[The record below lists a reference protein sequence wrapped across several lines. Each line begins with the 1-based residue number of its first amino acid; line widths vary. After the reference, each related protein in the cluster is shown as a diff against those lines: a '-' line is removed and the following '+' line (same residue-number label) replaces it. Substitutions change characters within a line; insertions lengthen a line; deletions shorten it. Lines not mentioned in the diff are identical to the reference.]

1 MIDLTP
7 LAPYSHSPR
16 LLDFGGFLAPSTG
29 ASVLRVD
36 RMGNRHAVDYVLPPM
51 MMEPRDP
58 RALSGRIWVSRL
70 KRAKTEGAF
79 MRFPQVDFRP
89 SPVGVP
95 VVAVR
100 TVGGRSLPI
109 AGGQPGG
116 LVREG
121 QWLSVIHEGRRYLHS
136 VDAEISFA
144 EDGTATLSV
153 TPMLR
158 APFDV
163 GDAVEIAQPR
173 IEGIILDDFAWS
185 VAGNRTVSLSFT
197 LTEAA

>member
-1 MIDLTP
+1 MINLTE
-7 LAPYSHSPR
+7 LAAYSHTPR

-36 RMGNRHAVDYVLPPM
+36 RMGNRHAVDFVLPPM
-51 MMEPRDP
+51 RMEPT
-58 RALSGRIWVSRL
+58 GRIWISRL

-89 SPVGVP
+89 IASGVP
-95 VVAVR
+95 VVAAR

-109 AGGQPGG
+109 TGGLPGG
-116 LVREG
+116 VIREG
-121 QWLSVIHEGRRYLHS
+121 QWLSVIHAGRRYLHS
-136 VDAEISFA
+136 NDSQMLFGA
-144 EDGTATLSV
+144 DGTVILSV

-158 APFDV
+158 APLDV
-163 GDAVEIAQPR
+163 GDIIEMVPR
-173 IEGIILDDFAWS
+173 IEGLILDDFAWP
-185 VAGNRTVSLSFT
+185 VASNRTASLSFT

>member
-1 MIDLTP
+1 MIDLTA
-7 LAPYSHSPR
+7 LAAYSHTPR

-29 ASVLRVD
+29 AAVLRVD
-36 RMGNRHAVDYVLPPM
+36 RMGNRHAVDFVLPSM
-51 MMEPRDP
+51 RMEPT
-58 RALSGRIWVSRL
+58 GRIWVSRL

-89 SPVGVP
+89 GASGVP
-95 VVAVR
+95 VVAAR

-116 LVREG
+116 VIREG
-121 QWLSVIHEGRRYLHS
+121 QWLSVINADRRYLHS
-136 VDAEISFA
+136 VDAETQFLA
-144 EDGTATLSV
+144 DGTALLSV

-158 APFDV
+158 VPLNV
-163 GDAVEIAQPR
+163 GDVIELAQPR
-173 IEGIILDDFAWS
+173 IEGLLLDDFAWP
-185 VAGNRTVSLSFT
+185 VATNRTASLSFT

>member
-1 MIDLTP
+1 MIDLTA
-7 LAPYSHSPR
+7 LAAYSHTPR

-29 ASVLRVD
+29 AAVLRVD
-36 RMGNRHAVDYVLPPM
+36 RMGNRHAVDFVLPPM
-51 MMEPRDP
+51 RMEPT
-58 RALSGRIWVSRL
+58 GRVWISRL

-89 SPVGVP
+89 GASGVP
-95 VVAVR
+95 VVSAR

-116 LVREG
+116 VVREG
-121 QWLSVIHEGRRYLHS
+121 QWLSIIHAGRRYLHS
-136 VDAEISFA
+136 VDVETQFLA
-144 EDGTATLSV
+144 DGTALLSV

-158 APFDV
+158 APLDV
-163 GDAVEIAQPR
+163 GDVIELAQPR
-173 IEGIILDDFAWS
+173 VEGLLLDDFAWP
-185 VAGNRTVSLSFT
+185 VATNRTASLSFT